1 MEHKKINF
9 LLKKNQWPI
18 LLLVG
23 VLLVVISIPVKTE
36 TNEQVSF
43 YEEKEEVQST
53 ETEIRL
59 ENLLEDMPLVG
70 KTKVMITYR
79 DDKKIEGIVVLADGA
94 SDATVVRNV
103 IEVVQALFD
112 VDAHK
117 IKVIARNFK
126 Q

>member
-1 MEHKKINF
+1 M
-9 LLKKNQWPI
+9 
-18 LLLVG
+18 
-23 VLLVVISIPVKTE
+23 PVKTE
-36 TNEQVSF
+36 ASVQQPF
-43 YEEKEEVQST
+43 YEENEDEDMST
-53 ETEIRL
+53 EMEVRL
-59 ENLLEDMPLVG
+59 ENLLEDMPSVG